1 MRFVLNKH
9 LVCIVLV
16 AFVSYIL
23 PGNVFADDKLK
34 SGKKTADEAASML
47 SQETPPDDSARSLRY
62 AVPMTGG
69 YAQADSTEFD
79 FPEDKKKH
87 LYRDIA
93 VFVIISA
100 AVAYFVIKVFLEGD
114 KDEEETDDGGSGK
127 PPPPI

>member
-9 LVCIVLV
+9 LVCIVLI

-34 SGKKTADEAASML
+34 TGKKTADEAASMF
-47 SQETPPDDSARSLRY
+47 SQATTPTDSAQSLRY
-62 AVPMTGG
+62 AVPTTGG
-69 YAQADSTEFD
+69 YAQADSTEFE

-93 VFVIISA
+93 VFLIISV

-114 KDEEETDDGGSGK
+114 TGEEDGDDGGSGK
-127 PPPPI
+127 PPPPF